1 LISDLKKE
9 IMLENTDIEL
19 RSEEVQETLHEYH
32 IDDLLGSVVVL
43 LILLSLF
50 LYRGWLNIRM

>member
-1 LISDLKKE
+1 
-9 IMLENTDIEL
+9 MLENTDIEL
-19 RSEEVQETLHEYH
+19 RSEEVQETYTSTTLM
-32 IDDLLGSVVVL
+32 ISWGSVVVL